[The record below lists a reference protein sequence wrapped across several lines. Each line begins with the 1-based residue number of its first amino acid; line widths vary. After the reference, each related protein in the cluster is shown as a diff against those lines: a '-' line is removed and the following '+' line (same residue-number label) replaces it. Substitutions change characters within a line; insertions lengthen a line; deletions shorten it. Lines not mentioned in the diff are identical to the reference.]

1 VSISANTE
9 ATDSLWQRAL
19 ELDAAD
25 PLAGY
30 RDHFVGTDTDLSY
43 LDGNSLGRPLK
54 RTVTDI
60 SSFIQ
65 DSWGGRLIRGWD
77 EEWLELPEKI
87 GDQLGRAVL
96 GAAPGQTIIADST
109 TVVLYKLIRAALA
122 AVTDPARTE
131 IVLDTD
137 NFPTDRYLVEG
148 IAREEGL
155 TLRWIDADPAA
166 GVTVEQVRDATG
178 PSTAVV
184 VLSQIAYR
192 SGFLADLP
200 GITAAIHDAGA
211 LVVWD
216 LCHSAG
222 SVEIALDDAD
232 VDFAAGCTY
241 KYLNGGPGSPA
252 FAYINARHLAGLQ
265 QPIWGWMGRKDA
277 FEMGPGYE
285 AAPGIRGFLSGTPA
299 IFGMLAMRGT
309 LDLIEEAGMASL
321 REKSRLLTAYA
332 LELYDAWL
340 APAGVQLSTPRAAE
354 LRGSHVTIDHP
365 AFREMTATL
374 WDQDVI
380 PDFRAPQGLRI
391 GLSPLST
398 SFAELYRGVAAI
410 RELLAAQ
417 ESGKPQPPQ
426 AAGAPAESAA
436 APGGFDKT
444 ADVPLN

>member
-1 VSISANTE
+1 VSIAANTG
-9 ATDSLWQRAL
+9 ATDILWQRAL
-19 ELDAAD
+19 DLDAAD

-30 RDHFVGTDTDLSY
+30 RDHFLGTDTDLSY

-54 RTVTDI
+54 RTVTDV

-77 EEWLELPEKI
+77 EEWLELPQKI

-155 TLRWIDADPAA
+155 TLRWIDADPAS

-178 PSTAVV
+178 PATAVV

-200 GITAAIHDAGA
+200 GITAAVHDAGA

-222 SVEIALDDAD
+222 SVQIALDDAD
-232 VDFAAGCTY
+232 ADFAAGCTY

-340 APAGVQLSTPRAAE
+340 APAGVQLSTPREAE

-380 PDFRAPQGLRI
+380 PDFRAPQGIRI

-417 ESGKPQPPQ
+417 ESGTPQPPQ
-426 AAGAPAESAA
+426 AAGAEAESAA
-436 APGGFDKT
+436 APAGFDKT

>member
-1 VSISANTE
+1 MSISANTE
-9 ATDSLWQRAL
+9 STDSLWQRAL

-155 TLRWIDADPAA
+155 TLRWIDADPAS

-178 PSTAVV
+178 PATAVV

-309 LDLIEEAGMASL
+309 LDLIEEAGMAAL

-354 LRGSHVTIDHP
+354 RRGSHVTIDHP

-410 RELLAAQ
+410 RELLPAQ

>member
-1 VSISANTE
+1 MSAVDPRAANPQATE
-9 ATDSLWQRAL
+9 TADALRQRAA

-30 RDHFVGTDTDLSY
+30 RGHFIGTDTDLSY

-54 RTVTDI
+54 RTSVDI
-60 SSFIQ
+60 TTFIHEG
-65 DSWGGRLIRGWD
+65 WGGRLIRGWD
-77 EEWLELPEKI
+77 EEWLDLPQAI

-96 GAAPGQTIIADST
+96 GAAPGQAIIADST

-155 TLRWIDADPAA
+155 TLRWIDADPAS
-166 GVTVEQVRDATG
+166 GVTLDQVREAIG
-178 PSTAVV
+178 PATAVV
-184 VLSQIAYR
+184 LLSHVAYR

-200 GITAAIHDAGA
+200 GITAAVHDAGG

-222 SVEIALDDAD
+222 SVELELDACG

-252 FAYINARHLAGLQ
+252 FAYVNARHLGGLS

-299 IFGMLAMRGT
+299 IFGMIAMRGT
-309 LDLIEEAGMASL
+309 LDLIEEAGMPAI

-340 APAGVQLSTPRAAE
+340 APAGVKLTTPRDPE
-354 LRGSHVTIDHP
+354 LRGSHITVDHP
-365 AFREMTATL
+365 AFREVTAAL
-374 WDQDVI
+374 WEKDVI
-380 PDFRAPQGLRI
+380 PDFRAPQGIRI

-398 SFAELYRGVAAI
+398 DFAEVHRGMDAI
-410 RELLAAQ
+410 RALL
-417 ESGKPQPPQ
+417 P
-426 AAGAPAESAA
+426 AG
-436 APGGFDKT
+436 
-444 ADVPLN
+444 

>member
-1 VSISANTE
+1 MSAGQSAPAGQSESAGGDT
-9 ATDSLWQRAL
+9 LWRRAVG
-19 ELDAAD
+19 LDAAD
-25 PLAGY
+25 PLAAY
-30 RDHFVGTDTDLSY
+30 RAHFVGTDTELSY

-54 RTVTDI
+54 RTATDI
-60 SSFIQ
+60 AAFIQ

-77 EEWLELPEKI
+77 EEWLELPQAI

-109 TVVLYKLIRAALA
+109 TVALYKLIRAALA
-122 AVTDPARTE
+122 AVTDPDRTE

-166 GVTVEQVRDATG
+166 GVTAGQVRAATG
-178 PSTAVV
+178 PATAVV

-200 GITAAIHDAGA
+200 GITAAVHDAGA
-211 LVVWD
+211 TVVWD

-222 SVEIALDDAD
+222 SVEIGLDAAG

-252 FAYINARHLAGLQ
+252 FAYVNDRHLPGLQ

-277 FEMGPGYE
+277 FEMGPGYQ

-299 IFGMLAMRGT
+299 VFGMLAMRGT
-309 LDLIEEAGMASL
+309 LDLIEEIGMAAV
-321 REKSRLLTAYA
+321 REKSRLLTAFA
-332 LELYDAWL
+332 VELHDAWL
-340 APAGVQLSTPRAAE
+340 EPAGVRLGTPRNPE
-354 LRGSHVTIDHP
+354 LRGSHVTVDHP
-365 AFREMTATL
+365 AFREMTAVL
-374 WDQDVI
+374 WEQDVI
-380 PDFRAPQGLRI
+380 PDFRAPQGIRI

-398 SFAELYRGVAAI
+398 SFTELYRGVAAI
-410 RELLAAQ
+410 RGLL
-417 ESGKPQPPQ
+417 
-426 AAGAPAESAA
+426 
-436 APGGFDKT
+436 PGSE
-444 ADVPLN
+444 

>member
-1 VSISANTE
+1 MSTVHGTQDA
-9 ATDSLWQRAL
+9 LLQRAV

-60 SSFIQ
+60 SAFIQ
-65 DSWGGRLIRGWD
+65 ENWGGRLIRGWD
-77 EEWLELPEKI
+77 EEWLALPEAI

-109 TVVLYKLIRAALA
+109 TVVLYKLVRAALA
-122 AVTDPARTE
+122 AVKDPARTE

-137 NFPTDRYLVEG
+137 NFPTDRYLLEG

-166 GVTVEQVRDATG
+166 GVSVDQVREATG

-192 SGFLADLP
+192 SGYLADLP
-200 GITAAIHDAGA
+200 AITAAVHDAGA

-222 SVEIALDDAD
+222 SVEIELDAAG

-252 FAYINARHLAGLQ
+252 FAYINARHLPGLS

-277 FEMGPGYE
+277 FEMAAGYE
-285 AAPGIRGFLSGTPA
+285 PAPGIRGFLSGTPA
-299 IFGMLAMRGT
+299 IFGMIAMRGT
-309 LDLIEEAGMASL
+309 LDLIEEAGMSAL
-321 REKSRLLTAYA
+321 REKSRKLTAYA
-332 LELYDAWL
+332 LELHDAWL
-340 APAGVQLSTPRAAE
+340 APAGVQLATPREAE
-354 LRGSHVTIDHP
+354 QRGSHITVDHP
-365 AFREMTATL
+365 DFRQMTAEL

-380 PDFRAPQGLRI
+380 PDFRAPQGIRI

-398 SFAELYRGVAAI
+398 SFTEVYRGVAAI
-410 RELLAAQ
+410 RDLLARA
-417 ESGKPQPPQ
+417 
-426 AAGAPAESAA
+426 
-436 APGGFDKT
+436 
-444 ADVPLN
+444 

>member
-1 VSISANTE
+1 MTNGLQPTLEDHGGGAL
-9 ATDSLWQRAL
+9 ARRAAQ
-19 ELDAAD
+19 LDADD
-25 PLAGY
+25 PLAPY
-30 RDHFVGTDTDLSY
+30 RDLFIGTDTPLSY

-54 RTVTDI
+54 RTPQDI
-60 SSFIQ
+60 GDFIR

-77 EEWLELPEKI
+77 EEWLDLPQAI

-155 TLRWIDADPAA
+155 SLRWIETDPSS
-166 GVTVEQVRDATG
+166 GVTLDQVTAATG

-184 VLSQIAYR
+184 LLSHVAYR
-192 SGFLADLP
+192 SGFLADIAA
-200 GITAAIHDAGA
+200 ITAASHAAGA

-222 SVEIALDDAD
+222 SVEISLDAAN

-252 FAYINARHLAGLQ
+252 FAYVNARHLTRLQ

-277 FEMGPGYE
+277 FEMAAGYE

-299 IFGMLAMRGT
+299 VVGMLAMRGT
-309 LDLIEEAGMASL
+309 LDLIEDAGMAAI
-321 REKSRLLTAYA
+321 REKSLKLTAYA
-332 LELYDAWL
+332 VELFEAWL
-340 APAGVQLSTPRAAE
+340 EPAGVTLASPRDPRQ
-354 LRGSHVTIDHP
+354 RGSHITVDHP
-365 AFREMTATL
+365 AFRNVTAGL
-374 WDQDVI
+374 WEQDVI
-380 PDFRAPQGLRI
+380 PDFRAPQGIRI

-398 SFAELYRGVAAI
+398 SFDEVRRGVAAI
-410 RELLAAQ
+410 RERL
-417 ESGKPQPPQ
+417 Q
-426 AAGAPAESAA
+426 A
-436 APGGFDKT
+436 GGFDNLGGKP
-444 ADVPLN
+444 VN